1 MAKHDYKSF
10 NLYSGDELD
19 FILIYARQYIKQYI
33 KQHNCNN
40 KIKLFD
46 LGVKLSSLSYY
57 VNNLKSLYNPIF
69 PPSLSEK
76 EITNYFTRIEK
87 DFPNIFKF
95 MFDEYDKYLLTLDQ
109 FEIYEFCQQL
119 GYYAYAQKY
128 NRVINDWDKE

>member
-1 MAKHDYKSF
+1 MAKRDYKSF
-10 NLYSGDELD
+10 ILYSGDELYL
-19 FILIYARQYIKQYI
+19 ILIYARQYIKQC
-33 KQHNCNN
+33 NCTN

-57 VNNLKSLYNPIF
+57 VNNLKSLHNPIF

-76 EITNYFTRIEK
+76 EITDYFMTIEK

-95 MFDEYDKYLLTLDQ
+95 MFDEYDKYLLTLNP

-119 GYYAYAQKY
+119 GDYAYAQKY
-128 NRVINDWDKE
+128 NSVKVVLKTVR

>member
-10 NLYSGDELD
+10 ILYSGVELD
-19 FILIYARQYIKQYI
+19 LISTYARQYIKQC
-33 KQHNCNN
+33 NCNN

-57 VNNLKSLYNPIF
+57 VNNLKSLHNPIF

-76 EITNYFTRIEK
+76 EITDYFMTIEK

-95 MFDEYDKYLLTLDQ
+95 MFDEYDKYL
-109 FEIYEFCQQL
+109 FEIHKFCQEL
-119 GYYAYAQKY
+119 GDYAHAQKY
-128 NRVINDWDKE
+128 NSVINEWK